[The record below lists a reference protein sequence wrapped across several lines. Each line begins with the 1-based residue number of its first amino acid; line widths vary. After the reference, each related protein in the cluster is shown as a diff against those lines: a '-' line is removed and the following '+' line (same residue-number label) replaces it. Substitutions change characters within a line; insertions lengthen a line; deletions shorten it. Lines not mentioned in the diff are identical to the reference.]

1 MAIQGFSLTPQRVGI
16 IKGRILKHAMPKI
29 VLGTVGVNDD
39 FKANSGDTVK
49 YRRFL
54 SKGATAAQ
62 PNRFFQDDANG
73 GSQGTNDRTN
83 AYAAAHLT
91 AEGITSAAE
100 SIGTQ
105 DISATLQQYNVL
117 YGYTDRTFD
126 LYEDDIPKAM
136 TELVGE
142 RVGLVHET
150 ALFGVLKGCTN
161 KFYGGTGTSRATVN
175 GTLSLLN
182 LRKIARVL
190 HANHAETVTNM
201 VAKNTGSGLYGSS
214 AIGSHCYPVF
224 ISTDLIPDVQDLPGW
239 IPVEKYGK
247 ETVAVAGEIGSV
259 DSTFRF
265 ICSPELVA
273 VQDGG
278 AAVAGSVPALLSTS
292 GTYADVYQVIVGS
305 ADAWG
310 HVGVNVGG
318 KDITALTPGQKD
330 KADPQGQRGYVGAKF
345 YYNAVILNNLQMAV
359 LEVATNALS
368 A

>member
-1 MAIQGFSLTPQRVGI
+1 MAIQSFSLTPQRVGI
-16 IKGRILKHAMPKI
+16 IKGRILKHAMPVI

-39 FKANSGDTVK
+39 FKPNQGDTVK

-62 PNRFFQDDANG
+62 PNRFFQNGTGDRGNTYAN
-73 GSQGTNDRTN
+73 D
-83 AYAAAHLT
+83 HLT
-91 AEGITSAAE
+91 AEGVTSAAE
-100 SIGTQ
+100 TISVQ
-105 DISATLQQYNVL
+105 DITATLNQYNVL

-142 RVGLVHET
+142 RTGLVHEM

-161 KFYGGTGTSRATVN
+161 KFYGGTGISRATVN
-175 GTLSLLN
+175 GTISLVG
-182 LRKIARVL
+182 LRKIARSMA
-190 HANHAETVTNM
+190 ANHSDP
-201 VAKNTGSGLYGSS
+201 VAKMNQRLPASGLYGTS
-214 AIGSHCYPVF
+214 AVERCWPVF
-224 ISTDLIPDVQDLPGW
+224 ISTDLHPDVRDLPGF
-239 IPVEKYGK
+239 IPVAKYGDPGK
-247 ETVAVAGEIGSV
+247 AVAGEFGACEE
-259 DSTFRF
+259 FRF
-265 ICSPELVA
+265 ISSPELIA

-292 GTYADVYQVIVGS
+292 ATYADVYQCIVAS

-310 HVGVNVGG
+310 HIGVNVKGS
-318 KDITALTPGQKD
+318 DITAMTPGQKD
-330 KADPQGQRGYVGAKF
+330 KADPQGQRGYVGTKF

-359 LEVATNALS
+359 YEVATNALT

>member
-39 FKANSGDTVK
+39 FKANTGDTVK

-83 AYAAAHLT
+83 AYAAGHLT

-100 SIGTQ
+100 SVGVQ
-105 DISATLQQYNVL
+105 DITATLQQYNVL

-142 RVGLVHET
+142 RVGLVHEM

-175 GTLSLLN
+175 GTISLVG
-182 LRKIARVL
+182 LRKIARSL
-190 HANHAETVTNM
+190 QANHAEPISKMTKLIPAT
-201 VAKNTGSGLYGSS
+201 GLYGTS
-214 AIGSHCYPVF
+214 AVEVAYPVF
-224 ISTDLIPDVQDLPGW
+224 ISTDLIPDVRDLAGF
-239 IPVEKYGK
+239 IPVAKYSNSSA
-247 ETVAVAGEIGSV
+247 AVAGEIGSV
-259 DSTFRF
+259 ENFRF
-265 ICSPELVA
+265 IASPELVA

-292 GTYADVYQVIVGS
+292 GTYADTYQVIVGS

-345 YYNAVILNNLQMAV
+345 YYNAVVLNNLQMAV
-359 LEVATNALS
+359 YEVATNALS

>member
-1 MAIQGFSLTPQRVGI
+1 MAIQAFALTPQRVGI

-29 VLGTVGVNDD
+29 VLGTIGVNDD
-39 FKANSGDTVK
+39 FKANTGDTVK

-73 GSQGTNDRTN
+73 GSQGTNDRAN
-83 AYAAAHLT
+83 AYAIAQLT
-91 AEGITSAAE
+91 AEGVTSAAE
-100 SIGTQ
+100 SIAVQ
-105 DISATLQQYNVL
+105 DITATLVQYNVL

-142 RVGLVHET
+142 RVGLVHEMV
-150 ALFGVLKGCTN
+150 LFGVLKGCTN

-175 GTLSLLN
+175 GVLSLIG
-182 LRKIARVL
+182 LRKIARSL
-190 HANHAETVTNM
+190 QANHAETISKM
-201 VAKNTGSGLYGSS
+201 VQKIPASGLYGTS
-214 AIGSHCYPVF
+214 AVESCYPVF
-224 ISTDLIPDVQDLPGW
+224 ISTDLIPDVRDLAGFV
-239 IPVEKYGK
+239 PVAKYGSSSS
-247 ETVAVAGEIGSV
+247 AIAGEIGAV
-259 DSTFRF
+259 ENFRF
-265 ICSPELVA
+265 IASPELVA

-278 AAVAGSVPALLSTS
+278 AAVAGSVPPLLSTS

-310 HVGVNVGG
+310 HIGVNVKGS
-318 KDITALTPGQKD
+318 DITALTTGQKD

-359 LEVATNALS
+359 YEVATNALS